1 VKICG
6 RNALFSQWCRGGNWV
21 CDKDVLEL
29 PVEFYNLK
37 NATIY
42 MKSKFQKILQRK
54 EKEKYRMV
62 KNLILKLIPSECS
75 FHGFQFSIIEVF
87 ICQEM
92 SKLHSFAVY
101 LLRLEYACVSYQL
114 TFGNCCTQ
122 TRKNLA
128 PDLIPME
135 CLL

>member
-54 EKEKYRMV
+54 EKEKIQNGKESNSETYTLRM
-62 KNLILKLIPSECS
+62 LIPWVP
-75 FHGFQFSIIEVF
+75 I
-87 ICQEM
+87 
-92 SKLHSFAVY
+92 
-101 LLRLEYACVSYQL
+101 
-114 TFGNCCTQ
+114 
-122 TRKNLA
+122 
-128 PDLIPME
+128 
-135 CLL
+135 